1 MTAADAP
8 AGKRIGQLEGVRAM
22 KVLAMV
28 YPGMTLLD
36 LVGPVQAWSF
46 LPGYEVQYAWH
57 STGPVPTDCG
67 LSVQATHAFA
77 DAWSDPDVLMV
88 GGGAKPT
95 LDLLGDSAAIAFVAD
110 RGSRARWVCSVCTGS
125 LLLGA
130 AGLLRG
136 YRAAV
141 HWGARDAL
149 RQFGA
154 EPSDERVCVD
164 RNRLTGAGI
173 TAGVDFGIAVAG
185 HWAGDDTGRLIEL
198 IMEYAPQPPY
208 GTGRPDLADA
218 QTLATAR
225 AAMQQAMTGGGA

>member
-1 MTAADAP
+1 
-8 AGKRIGQLEGVRAM
+8 M
-22 KVLAMV
+22 KVLAV
-28 YPGMTLLD
+28 IYPGMTLLD
-36 LVGPVQAWSF
+36 LVGPLQAWSF
-46 LPGYEVQYAWH
+46 LPDYEVQYVWH
-57 STGPVPTDCG
+57 RSGAVPTDCG
-67 LSVQATHAFA
+67 LTINATNSFE
-77 DAWSDPDVLMV
+77 DAWTDPDVLFV

-95 LDLLGDSAAIAFVAD
+95 LDLLGDSAAIAFLAD

-149 RQFGA
+149 SQFGA

-164 RNRLTGAGI
+164 RNRLTGGGI
-173 TAGVDFGIAVAG
+173 TAGVDFGIALAG
-185 HWAGDDTGRLIEL
+185 HWAGESMGRVIEL
-198 IMEYAPQPPY
+198 IMEYVPQPPY
-208 GTGRPDLADA
+208 GSGRPELADA

-225 AAMQQAMTGGGA
+225 AAMHQAMTGESA

>member
-1 MTAADAP
+1 
-8 AGKRIGQLEGVRAM
+8 M
-22 KVLAMV
+22 KVLGLV

-36 LVGPVQAWSF
+36 LVGPLQAWSF

-57 STGPVPTDCG
+57 RAGAVRTDCG
-67 LSVQATHAFA
+67 LSVHATHSFE
-77 DAWSDPDVLMV
+77 DAWSDPDVLLV

-95 LDLLGDSAAIAFVAD
+95 LDLLGDPATIAFLAD

-141 HWGARDAL
+141 HWGAREAL
-149 RQFGA
+149 KQFGA
-154 EPSDERVCVD
+154 EASGERVCID
-164 RNRLTGAGI
+164 RNRLTGGGI

-185 HWAGDDTGRLIEL
+185 HWAGDSTGRLIEL

-208 GTGRPDLADA
+208 GTGHPDLADA
-218 QTLATAR
+218 PTLDAAR
-225 AAMQQAMTGGGA
+225 TAMQHAMSGTSA

>member
-1 MTAADAP
+1 
-8 AGKRIGQLEGVRAM
+8 M
-22 KVLAMV
+22 KVLALV

-36 LVGPVQAWSF
+36 LFGPLQDWSF

-57 STGPVPTDCG
+57 RSGAVPTDCG
-67 LSVQATHAFA
+67 LSVQATNSFE
-77 DAWSDPDVLMV
+77 DAWTDPDVLIV

-95 LDLLGDSAAIAFVAD
+95 LDLLGDSAAIAFLAD

-141 HWGARDAL
+141 HWGAQEAL
-149 RQFGA
+149 KQFGA
-154 EPSDERVCVD
+154 EPSSERVCVD
-164 RNRLTGAGI
+164 RNRLTGGGI

-185 HWAGDDTGRLIEL
+185 YWAGESMGRVIEL

-208 GTGRPDLADA
+208 GTGRPDLADG
-218 QTLATAR
+218 QTLAAAR
-225 AAMQQAMTGGGA
+225 AAMQQAMTGVSA

>member
-1 MTAADAP
+1 
-8 AGKRIGQLEGVRAM
+8 
-22 KVLAMV
+22 
-28 YPGMTLLD
+28 
-36 LVGPVQAWSF
+36 
-46 LPGYEVQYAWH
+46 
-57 STGPVPTDCG
+57 VPTDCG
-67 LSVQATHAFA
+67 LSVHATNSFE
-77 DAWSDPDVLMV
+77 DAWTDPDVLVV

-95 LDLLGDSAAIAFVAD
+95 LDLLSDSAVIAFLAD

-149 RQFGA
+149 TQFGA
-154 EPSDERVCVD
+154 EPSNERVCVD

-173 TAGVDFGIAVAG
+173 TSGVDFGITVAG
-185 HWAGDDTGRLIEL
+185 LWAGESMGRVIEL
-198 IMEYAPQPPY
+198 IMEYAPKPPY

-225 AAMQQAMTGGGA
+225 AAMHQAMTGVAA

>member
-1 MTAADAP
+1 
-8 AGKRIGQLEGVRAM
+8 M
-22 KVLAMV
+22 KVLALV

-36 LVGPVQAWSF
+36 LVGPLQAWSF

-57 STGPVPTDCG
+57 RSGVVPTDCG
-67 LSVQATHAFA
+67 LGVQATNSFE
-77 DAWSDPDVLMV
+77 DAWTDPDVLVV

-95 LDLLGDSAAIAFVAD
+95 LDLLGDSAAIAFLAD

-141 HWGARDAL
+141 HWGAREAL
-149 RQFGA
+149 TQFGA
-154 EPSDERVCVD
+154 EPSSERVCID

-173 TAGVDFGIAVAG
+173 TAGVDFGITVAG
-185 HWAGDDTGRLIEL
+185 HWAGDSMGRVIEL

-225 AAMQQAMTGGGA
+225 AAMQQAMTGVSA

>member
-1 MTAADAP
+1 
-8 AGKRIGQLEGVRAM
+8 M
-22 KVLAMV
+22 KVLALV

-36 LVGPVQAWSF
+36 VVGPVQAWSF
-46 LPGYEVQYAWH
+46 LPEYQVQYAWH
-57 STGPVPTDCG
+57 RAGAVPTDCG
-67 LSVQATHAFA
+67 LSVYATNSFE
-77 DAWSDPDVLMV
+77 DAWTDPDVLFV

-95 LDLLGDSAAIAFVAD
+95 LDLLRDSAAVAFLAD

-141 HWGARDAL
+141 HWGAREAL
-149 RQFGA
+149 AQFGA
-154 EPSDERVCVD
+154 EASSERLCVD
-164 RNRLTGAGI
+164 RNRLTGGGI

-185 HWAGDDTGRLIEL
+185 HWAGEGVGRVIEL

-208 GTGRPDLADA
+208 GTGRPELADT
-218 QTLATAR
+218 QTLAAAR
-225 AAMQQAMTGGGA
+225 AALQQAMTGVSA

>member
-1 MTAADAP
+1 
-8 AGKRIGQLEGVRAM
+8 M
-22 KVLAMV
+22 KVLALV

-46 LPGYEVQYAWH
+46 RPGYEVEYAWRR
-57 STGPVPTDCG
+57 SGPVQSDCG
-67 LSVQATHAFA
+67 LSVMATNSFE
-77 DAWSDPDVLMV
+77 DAWSDPDVLVV

-95 LDLLGDSAAIAFVAD
+95 LDLLADSDVIAFIAD
-110 RGSRARWVCSVCTGS
+110 RGSRARWVCSVCTGA

-130 AGLLRG
+130 AGLLKG

-185 HWAGDDTGRLIEL
+185 RWAGESTGRLIEL

-208 GTGRPDLADA
+208 GTGRPDLADP

-225 AAMQQAMTGGGA
+225 AALQQAMTGAPA

>member
-1 MTAADAP
+1 MNYGAQHP
-8 AGKRIGQLEGVRAM
+8 HEERAM
-22 KVLAMV
+22 KVLALV

-36 LVGPVQAWSF
+36 LVGPMQAWSF
-46 LPGYEVQYAWH
+46 LPGYEVRYAWQR
-57 STGPVPTDCG
+57 SGSVLTDCG
-67 LSVQATHAFA
+67 LSVEATHTFEHSWA
-77 DAWSDPDVLMV
+77 DPDVLFV

-95 LDLLGDSAAIAFVAD
+95 LDLIGDPSVLAFLAD

-141 HWGARDAL
+141 HWGARDVLA
-149 RQFGA
+149 QFGA
-154 EPSDERVCVD
+154 EVSNERVCID
-164 RNRLTGAGI
+164 RNRLTGGGI
-173 TAGVDFGIAVAG
+173 TSGIDFGITVAG
-185 HWAGDDTGRLIEL
+185 HWAGDNAGRLIEL

-208 GTGRPDLADA
+208 GTGRPDLADP

-225 AAMQQAMTGGGA
+225 AALQQAMTGASA

>member
-1 MTAADAP
+1 M
-8 AGKRIGQLEGVRAM
+8 R
-22 KVLAMV
+22 VLALV

-36 LVGPVQAWSF
+36 LVGPLQAWSF

-57 STGPVPTDCG
+57 RPGAVPTDCG
-67 LSVQATHAFA
+67 LSVQATHGFE
-77 DAWSDPDVLMV
+77 DAWADPDVLVV
-88 GGGAKPT
+88 GGGAKPA
-95 LDLLGDSAAIAFVAD
+95 LDLLGDSAAIAFLAD

-149 RQFGA
+149 IQFGA

-173 TAGVDFGIAVAG
+173 TAGVDFGIKIAG
-185 HWAGDDTGRLIEL
+185 HWAGESTGRLIEL

-218 QTLATAR
+218 QTLAAAR
-225 AAMQQAMTGGGA
+225 AAMQQAMTGGSA

>member
-1 MTAADAP
+1 
-8 AGKRIGQLEGVRAM
+8 M
-22 KVLAMV
+22 KVLALV

-57 STGPVPTDCG
+57 RPGAVLTDCG
-67 LSVQATHAFA
+67 LAVEATYGFD
-77 DAWSDPDVLMV
+77 DAWTDPDVLMV

-95 LDLLGDSAAIAFVAD
+95 LDLLGDSAAIAFLAD

-136 YRAAV
+136 YRASV

-149 RQFGA
+149 AQFGA
-154 EPSDERVCVD
+154 EVSNERVCFD
-164 RNRLTGAGI
+164 RNRITGGGI
-173 TAGVDFGIAVAG
+173 TAGVDFGIAAAG
-185 HWAGDDTGRLIEL
+185 HWSGESTGRLIEL

-218 QTLATAR
+218 QTLAAAKT
-225 AAMQQAMTGGGA
+225 AMQQAMTGTSA